1 MPTGP
6 KVLLA
11 HAYYL
16 AHDAKQ
22 WRKMK
27 PYPPLATL
35 LAAAVLRARGFDVV
49 FFDAMLAADERE
61 FARAL
66 DVSGARIVGILEDNF
81 NFLTKMCTTRNRE
94 AALAM
99 VSAARAR
106 GCRVAVNGAD
116 ATDHAAAYLTAG
128 ADAVII
134 GEPEHAMAELA
145 DLWAADSSAPPD
157 AVRGLALDGG
167 TGLDGAPAVRRTPT
181 RPFLE
186 DLDALPLP
194 AWDLVDSAAY
204 RTAWTRAHGRLSWN
218 VVTTRGCPFHCN
230 WCAKPLWGTR
240 YAQRSP
246 GNVADEVRLLA
257 DTVRPDHLWFADD
270 IFGLSPRWTESFA
283 EALAERRVSIPFT
296 MQSRVDLM
304 TPSAVA
310 ALAAAGAEEVWMGVE
325 SGSQRILDA
334 MDKGTRIG
342 QVRTATRLLRSHGIR
357 VAWFLQLG
365 YTGETWADLLATRDL
380 LRSERPDDV
389 GVSVAYPLPGTLFHE
404 RVKEQLGART
414 NWSDS
419 DELAMMFHGTYTS
432 AFYRRVRD
440 VLHEE
445 VAAFAAGTNAAAETR
460 LACDEKWREL
470 SETESLHRSEPPEV
484 EASGPRFRVARA

>member
-1 MPTGP
+1 MPAGTR
-6 KVLLA
+6 VLLA

-35 LAAAVLRARGFDVV
+35 LAAAVLRKRGFDVV
-49 FFDAMLAADERE
+49 FFDAMLAAGEEE
-61 FARAL
+61 FAAAL
-66 DVSGARIVGILEDNF
+66 EASGARIVGILEDNF

-99 VSAARAR
+99 AAVARAR

-116 ATDHAAAYLTAG
+116 ATDHSAAYLAAG
-128 ADAVII
+128 ADAVIL

-145 DLWAADSSAPPD
+145 ALWSVSPD
-157 AVRGLALDGG
+157 GSLDGIAGLAIPGGLALDG
-167 TGLDGAPAVRRTPT
+167 TPAVRRTPT

-194 AWDLVDSAAY
+194 AWDLVDAEKYRAAW
-204 RTAWTRAHGRLSWN
+204 RRAHGRLSWN

-246 GNVADEVRLLA
+246 ANVADEVRHLA

-270 IFGLSPRWTESFA
+270 IFGLSPRWIESYA
-283 EALAERRVSIPFT
+283 EALSARRVRIPFS

-304 TPSAVA
+304 SPSAVA
-310 ALAAAGAEEVWMGVE
+310 ALGDAGAEEVWMGVE
-325 SGSQRILDA
+325 SGSQKILDA

-357 VAWFLQLG
+357 AAWFLQLG
-365 YTGETWADLLATRDL
+365 YPGETWADLLATRDL
-380 LRSERPDDV
+380 VRSERPDDV
-389 GVSVAYPLPGTLFHE
+389 GVSVSYPLPGTLFYE
-404 RVKEQLGART
+404 RVRAELGERT

-419 DELAMMFHGTYTS
+419 DELAMMFRGTYTS

-440 VLHEE
+440 LLHEE
-445 VAAFAAGTNAAAETR
+445 VAALATGTNAGDETR

-470 SETESLHRSEPPEV
+470 DETEEKHRSEPLDPP
-484 EASGPRFRVARA
+484 GPALRLARA

>member
-1 MPTGP
+1 MGTGP

-11 HAYYL
+11 HAYSL
-16 AHDAKQ
+16 AHDPKQ

-35 LAAAVLRARGFDVV
+35 LAAAVLRARGFDVA
-49 FFDAMLAADERE
+49 FFDAMLVADDGA

-66 DVSGARIVGILEDNF
+66 DASGATIVGILEDNF

-99 VSAARAR
+99 VSAAHAR
-106 GCRVAVNGAD
+106 GCRVAVNGSD
-116 ATDHAAAYLTAG
+116 ATDHAATYLAAG
-128 ADAVII
+128 ADAVIL
-134 GEPEHAMAELA
+134 GEPEETMAELA
-145 DLWAADSSAPPD
+145 ALWGRDGAAALD
-157 AVRGLALDGG
+157 AVRGLALPGG
-167 TGLDGAPAVRRTPT
+167 VGLDGAPAVRRTPV

-194 AWDLVDSAAY
+194 AWDLVDAAAY
-204 RTAWTRAHGRLSWN
+204 RAAWTRAHGRLSWN

-246 GNVADEVRLLA
+246 ANVADEVRFLA

-270 IFGLSPRWTESFA
+270 IFGLSPRWSESYA
-283 EALAERRVSIPFT
+283 EALAARGVRIPFT

-342 QVRTATRLLRSHGIR
+342 QVRTATRLLRAHGIR

-365 YTGETWADLLATRDL
+365 YTGETWDDLVATRDL
-380 LRSERPDDV
+380 VRSERPDDV
-389 GVSVAYPLPGTLFHE
+389 GVSVAYPLPGTLFYE
-404 RVKEQLGART
+404 RVKEQLGARA

-419 DELAMMFHGTYTS
+419 DDLAMMFRGTYTS

-470 SETESLHRSEPPEV
+470 DETEAAHRTETPDAEERPPL
-484 EASGPRFRVARA
+484 RVARA